1 MDDNTR
7 LNLQKM
13 VKEYGTED
21 ITDKI
26 RNLKHSKSIQQDV
39 QTLLN
44 IKQKYTRMDKATVKT
59 MAQNQCMFLW
69 KNYTNIFNKL
79 FEGYLDLAI
88 LNKFISLLKKIE
100 DGVFDQHEA
109 SVMVGQ
115 VLKEIYIDSALKE
128 DQIKEKKRNKN
139 KKQDKSKSKI
149 KKISWRDFKKMN
161 AD

>member
-13 VKEYGTED
+13 VKEYGTEET
-21 ITDKI
+21 TDKI

-69 KNYTNIFNKL
+69 KNYTNIFNKIL
-79 FEGYLDLAI
+79 FI
-88 LNKFISLLKKIE
+88 IRFIVI
-100 DGVFDQHEA
+100 
-109 SVMVGQ
+109 
-115 VLKEIYIDSALKE
+115 ID
-128 DQIKEKKRNKN
+128 
-139 KKQDKSKSKI
+139 
-149 KKISWRDFKKMN
+149 
-161 AD
+161 

>member
-13 VKEYGTED
+13 VKEYGTEET
-21 ITDKI
+21 TDKI

-79 FEGYLDLAI
+79 LIFV
-88 LNKFISLLKKIE
+88 KII
-100 DGVFDQHEA
+100 Q
-109 SVMVGQ
+109 
-115 VLKEIYIDSALKE
+115 
-128 DQIKEKKRNKN
+128 EKM
-139 KKQDKSKSKI
+139 KSKLREVKVRGRGSSSRI
-149 KKISWRDFKKMN
+149 QYLFF
-161 AD
+161 A